1 MATAPCNGS
10 EIHYMAFF
18 LGSVFMTAE
27 AILCEHQYVRQ
38 AYDVIVVGMGP
49 VGLRFVQEFA
59 VSASDA
65 SVAVFGDEPWA
76 PYNRVKLSSFICGD
90 IKEETLYNSYD
101 IESYPGVT
109 AFYNNRIVEID
120 RYANEVVDSDGRRY
134 HYEHLVMATGSRAHV
149 PVIEGV
155 DVDNVYCFRDMND
168 AMSLM
173 GRSVRTRKTIVI
185 GGGLLGLEAAKAM
198 QRFNTE
204 VHVIEHDMWLMF
216 KQLDERASLYLQGHI
231 EESGIKVHTS
241 QRVQKI
247 IGEKTVEGVM
257 LANGEIIEC
266 DTVILATGIIP
277 NVQLA
282 LDTGLH
288 IDKGIRV
295 NNRLQTNDQN
305 IYAIGECAE
314 HNGMVYGLV
323 APGYEQA
330 AVLAHHLQ
338 GKNSQYKG
346 SISATRL
353 KVVGL
358 PVFSAGET
366 GQLSERLDAYEYQ
379 DNKKNIY
386 RKILLKNGRLLG
398 ALGTGEWPGLQR
410 FQESVSTHRRIWP
423 WQIRRFVSEG
433 LLWNEVA
440 SENVIDWPATA
451 IVCNCTGVT
460 RGQLDVAMKNGAKT
474 AGELMAETGAS
485 TVCGTCKD
493 LVCDFAGGNA
503 AREPVKA
510 YKGLLLVSLIAF
522 VAAITYL
529 LSPSIG
535 YTETAA
541 VNWHIDEWWRDGFYK
556 QVSGFLIL
564 GFSVFISFVSV
575 RKRLAKYIKLWD
587 FAYWRF
593 AHVAIGVV
601 LLGFLLAHTGLRMGS
616 HLNFYLMLVFSAL
629 IVVGAVAGLAI
640 SYEHNM
646 PARIA
651 KRLRSYALWSHILL
665 LWPLPGLLGFHVIK
679 TYYF

>member
-1 MATAPCNGS
+1 MR
-10 EIHYMAFF
+10 
-18 LGSVFMTAE
+18 AE
-27 AILCEHQYVRQ
+27 AIMCEQQYTRQ

-49 VGLRFVQEFA
+49 VGLRFIEKF
-59 VSASDA
+59 SARNANA

-76 PYNRVKLSSFICGD
+76 PYDRVKLSSFISGD
-90 IKEETLYNSYD
+90 IKEETLYHSLD

-120 RYANEVVDSDGRRY
+120 RYAQEVIDSEGKRY
-134 HYEHLVMATGSRAHV
+134 SYKHLVLATGSRAHV

-155 DVDNVYCFRDMND
+155 NIKNVYRFRDLND
-168 AMSLM
+168 AISLM

-185 GGGLLGLEAAKAM
+185 GGGLLGLEAARAM

-216 KQLDERASLYLQGHI
+216 KQLDERASMYLRGHI
-231 EESGIKVHTS
+231 ETSGIIVHTS
-241 QRVQKI
+241 ERVQRI
-247 IGEKTVEGVM
+247 IGETTVEGV
-257 LANGEIIEC
+257 LLGNGTIIEC

-282 LDTGLH
+282 LDSGLH
-288 IDKGIRV
+288 IDKGVRV
-295 NNRLQTNDQN
+295 NNSLQTNDQN

-358 PVFSAGET
+358 PVFSAGEI
-366 GQLSERLDAYEYQ
+366 GQLSQRLDAYEYL

-386 RKILLKNGRLLG
+386 RKIFIKNGCLYG

-410 FQESVSTHRRIWP
+410 FQESVSKHRRIWP

-433 LLWNEVA
+433 MLWNNA
-440 SENVIDWPATA
+440 TSENVIDWPSTAT
-451 IVCNCTGVT
+451 VCNCTGVT
-460 RGQLDVAMKNGAKT
+460 RGQLDVAMKNGAST
-474 AGELMAETGAS
+474 VSELMAVTGVS
-485 TVCGTCKD
+485 KVCGTCKD

-510 YKGLLLVSLIAF
+510 YKALLLVSLVALFAMF
-522 VAAITYL
+522 VYL
-529 LSPSIG
+529 LSPTIAYS
-535 YTETAA
+535 ETAL
-541 VNWHIDEWWRDGFYK
+541 VKWHIDEWWRDGFYK

-564 GFSVFISFVSV
+564 GFSVLISFVSL
-575 RKRLAKYIKLWD
+575 RKRFSKYIKLWD

-593 AHVAIGVV
+593 FHVVMGAV
-601 LLGFLLAHTGLRMGS
+601 LLGILLMHTGLRMGS

-646 PARIA
+646 PARVA

-665 LWPLPGLLGFHVIK
+665 LWPLPGLLGFHIIK